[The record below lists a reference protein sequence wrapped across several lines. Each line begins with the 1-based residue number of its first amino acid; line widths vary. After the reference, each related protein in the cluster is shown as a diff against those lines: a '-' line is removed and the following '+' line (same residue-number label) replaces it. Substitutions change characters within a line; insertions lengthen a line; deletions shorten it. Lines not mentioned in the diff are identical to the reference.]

1 MIRRIQIKNYK
12 SLKNIEVSLGQLA
25 VIFGPNAVGK
35 SNLFDALNLLARLVT
50 KKNLKEAFDGHRGL
64 PIEAIHYEKGTIRDL
79 LSEKTHT
86 ISFSVDV
93 ELSTP
98 VISDIE
104 ARIKELRQGIDKK
117 NDEPED
123 KTKITN
129 RLLRYDLEIEVISA
143 SGQLRVRHER
153 LAALRKNGQS
163 EKARGAFIDKV
174 GNKLS
179 LRMEGQSHPTNH
191 EIGLDNTI
199 TSTPLYPPHY
209 PH

>member
-123 KTKITN
+123 KQRSPIVCSVMIWK
-129 RLLRYDLEIEVISA
+129 LR
-143 SGQLRVRHER
+143 
-153 LAALRKNGQS
+153 
-163 EKARGAFIDKV
+163 
-174 GNKLS
+174 
-179 LRMEGQSHPTNH
+179 
-191 EIGLDNTI
+191 
-199 TSTPLYPPHY
+199 
-209 PH
+209 